1 METSRSRINGWLIV
15 LGVPVGLLFLALF
28 IGRVFYIPY
37 YVPSQSMEPT
47 FQIGDQFLVDKN
59 GGHPPSVGDI
69 VVVRAKDHVRIV
81 RVVALAGDRVEMRD
95 GIPLVNGVA
104 AHQRPDGETTVTSAE
119 QTVTARRFIEQLPHE
134 RGTHRVLDTGY
145 TEGDDIAP
153 IVVPAA
159 RFFALGDNRDNA
171 ADSRF
176 DDMQFG
182 LGMPPVTDIIGK
194 AVFVYGSRDRS
205 RRWSRPQ

>member
-1 METSRSRINGWLIV
+1 MKTSHSRINGWLIA
-15 LGVPVGLLFLALF
+15 LGVPVGLFSLAVI
-28 IGRVFYIPY
+28 IGRAFYIPY

-47 FQIGDQFLVDKN
+47 FQVGDQFLVDKN
-59 GGHPPSVGDI
+59 CSHPPVVGDI

-104 AHQRPDGETTVTSAE
+104 AHQRPDGETTMTIAE
-119 QTVTARRFIEQLPHE
+119 QTVTAQRFIEQLPHE

-153 IVVPAA
+153 VVVPAA
-159 RFFALGDNRDNA
+159 HFFALGDNRDNA
-171 ADSRF
+171 ADSRYG
-176 DDMQFG
+176 DMQFG

-194 AVFVYGSRDRS
+194 AVFVYGSRDRL

>member
-1 METSRSRINGWLIV
+1 MEKARGINGWVIV
-15 LGVPVGLLFLALF
+15 LALPVGLLVLAIF
-28 IGRVFYIPY
+28 IGRLFYIPY

-59 GGHPPSVGDI
+59 GAHPPAVGDI
-69 VVVRAKDHVRIV
+69 VVVRDKDRHVRIV
-81 RVVALAGDRVEMRD
+81 RVVALGGDRVEMRD

-104 AHQRPDGETTVTSAE
+104 ARQRPDGEMTVTSAE
-119 QTVTARRFIEQLPHE
+119 QTVTAQRFIEQLPHE

-145 TEGDDIAP
+145 SAGDEIAP
-153 IVVPAA
+153 VIVPAGH
-159 RFFALGDNRDNA
+159 FFALGDNRDNA

-182 LGMPPVTDIIGK
+182 LGTPPVTDIIGK
-194 AVFVYGSRDRS
+194 AVFIYGSRDRS
-205 RRWSRPQ
+205 RRWSRLR

>member
-1 METSRSRINGWLIV
+1 MEKSRSGINGWLIA
-15 LGVPVGLLFLALF
+15 LGLPVGLLALAAC
-28 IGRVFYIPY
+28 IGRIFYVPY

-47 FQIGDQFLVDKN
+47 FQVGDQFLVDKN
-59 GGHPPSVGDI
+59 GDHPPAVGDI
-69 VVVRAKDHVRIV
+69 VVVRNKDHVSIV
-81 RVVALAGDRVEMRD
+81 RVVAMAGDRVEMRD

-104 AHQRPDGETTVTSAE
+104 AHQRPDGEMTVTNAE

-159 RFFALGDNRDNA
+159 HFFALGDNRDNA

-194 AVFVYGSRDRS
+194 AAFIYGSRDRS
-205 RRWSRPQ
+205 RMWSRPR